1 MRKNRGKKRE
11 KNISEIIIV
20 ERDSR
25 REKRKEFK
33 GQDDKTEIW
42 NLDQNLIY

>member
-1 MRKNRGKKRE
+1 MQCGKGCQNYKYKNMRKNRGKKRE

-33 GQDDKTEIW
+33 G
-42 NLDQNLIY
+42 

>member
-33 GQDDKTEIW
+33 G
-42 NLDQNLIY
+42 